1 MTAPPQWG
9 AGCTLCSVLKA
20 RLLTYAPSSLSP
32 SPRYRR
38 QISFS
43 LWLWTAAYC
52 VVQWCREPLWGHH
65 KKRVEIWRKSNP
77 WGFFGRECLSIRVFE
92 HWVIMAYHGPSYG
105 LSRECAMKV
114 RNWATHRKCQDRF
127 LRLNSWGSINQ
138 LSFPLDPR
146 FWIFTVCELI

>member
-1 MTAPPQWG
+1 MVMAAPPVRSG
-9 AGCTLCSVLKA
+9 VHLVLGPKGPA
-20 RLLTYAPSSLSP
+20 ANVCAPSSSLSP

-65 KKRVEIWRKSNP
+65 KKEKKLKSNP
-77 WGFFGRECLSIRVFE
+77 VGFFGRECLSIRVFE

-114 RNWATHRKCQDRF
+114 RNWATQEMPGSFFKIKF
-127 LRLNSWGSINQ
+127 LGVYQPVVFSFGS
-138 LSFPLDPR
+138 
-146 FWIFTVCELI
+146 